1 MEPRP
6 PGAVSFDTV
15 EITGTHSTTNEGA
28 ACRPGLPFPC
38 HNDNMRSLAL
48 IFALSL
54 HAESPKLAPPDPARE
69 QQTLD
74 HIKQFALTHLDRSA
88 NLACTQVGAPASS
101 KTITIELAP
110 ARHGTPSSIDA
121 GAYLEDVF
129 AASSA
134 TEFQWDHW
142 SNAKGKTEAVYRYSS
157 RANGKTLAGLI
168 FADENG
174 AISRITFRGAD
185 APAHLFCSA
194 KSR

>member
-1 MEPRP
+1 
-6 PGAVSFDTV
+6 
-15 EITGTHSTTNEGA
+15 
-28 ACRPGLPFPC
+28 
-38 HNDNMRSLAL
+38 MRSLASSL
-48 IFALSL
+48 AFLCALSL

-74 HIKQFALTHLDRSA
+74 NMKQFALTHLDRSA
-88 NLACTQVGAPASS
+88 NLSCTQVGAPASS

-110 ARHGTPSSIDA
+110 THHGTASSIDA
-121 GAYLEDVF
+121 GALLEDVF
-129 AASSA
+129 APSSS

-142 SNAKGKTEAVYRYSS
+142 SNVRGKTETVYRYSS
-157 RANGKTLAGLI
+157 RVAGKTRAGLI

-194 KSR
+194 NSR

>member
-1 MEPRP
+1 MFGWGRR
-6 PGAVSFDTV
+6 F
-15 EITGTHSTTNEGA
+15 
-28 ACRPGLPFPC
+28 RLPFPW

-69 QQTLD
+69 RQTLD
-74 HIKQFALTHLDRSA
+74 NIKQFALTHLDRNA

-101 KTITIELAP
+101 KTITIELAS
-110 ARHGTPSSIDA
+110 ARHGTASSIDA
-121 GAYLEDVF
+121 GAYLDDVF
-129 AASSA
+129 APSSA

-157 RANGKTLAGLI
+157 RANGKTRAGLI
-168 FADENG
+168 FADESG